1 MCLCWFLPGLTVP
14 TGGVSGENRPRPRR
28 RSSRHRGRPRPQGRS
43 SNSRVL
49 VFVLGLRFLHRQQL
63 RTITSTSTIRERPTT
78 LTEVPL
84 DYSAEM
90 GRLEKERG
98 CCLREAMPKYLTM
111 VSYTPEGIK
120 GLVKEGGTARRA
132 AVEKMLQKLGGRLE
146 GFYFAFGD
154 NDAYVISEG
163 PDNATAAAI
172 SLAITTGAIRTK
184 TVVLLTPEEVDQA
197 ISVPV
202 DCHPAGK

>member
-1 MCLCWFLPGLTVP
+1 VKET
-14 TGGVSGENRPRPRR
+14 E
-28 RSSRHRGRPRPQGRS
+28 
-43 SNSRVL
+43 
-49 VFVLGLRFLHRQQL
+49 RQDD
-63 RTITSTSTIRERPTT
+63 SE

-90 GRLEKERG
+90 GRLKGNKERG
-98 CCLREAMPKYLTM
+98 YCLREAMPKYLTM

-172 SLAITTGAIRTK
+172 SLAITTGAIRTR
-184 TVVLLTPEEVDQA
+184 TVVLLSPEEVDHA
-197 ISVPV
+197 IALPV
-202 DCHPAGK
+202 EYHPPGK